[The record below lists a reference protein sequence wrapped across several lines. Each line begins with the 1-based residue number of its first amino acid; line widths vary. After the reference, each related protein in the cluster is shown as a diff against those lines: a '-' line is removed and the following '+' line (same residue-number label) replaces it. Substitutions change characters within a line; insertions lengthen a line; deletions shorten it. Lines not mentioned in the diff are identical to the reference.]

1 MTEFGS
7 LSLVE
12 KEDDAN
18 KIAISLPGVVKGD
31 HSSRSFK
38 PEIQVTCVR
47 FSPTARSWCACSTEG
62 LLMYSIDSS
71 LIFDPFDLD
80 IEITPKQIRD
90 TLFVHKEY
98 SVAIMQAFR
107 LNEEALCSL
116 VLETIPHET
125 IDVIVE
131 SLPDVY
137 VDKLLSFI
145 SNRLEKS
152 PHLEFYL
159 LWAQAIISKHA
170 NRLKQR
176 SMANMGVLCNLEKS
190 LTKKYE
196 DLGKM

>member
-12 KEDDAN
+12 KDDDIN

-31 HSSRSFK
+31 HSARSFK
-38 PEIQVTCVR
+38 PEIQVTCVK

-62 LLMYSIDSS
+62 LLIYSIDSS

-90 TLFVHKEY
+90 TLFINKEY
-98 SVAIMQAFR
+98 SVAIMQSFR

-116 VLETIPHET
+116 VLETVPYET

-145 SNRLEKS
+145 SNKLEKS

-159 LWAQAIISKHA
+159 LWAQAIIYKHA